1 MSRNA
6 LMVICGIALIVGI
19 AFGFYP
25 GLDLR
30 TSALFD
36 VLYIS
41 PPEASPP
48 GVVFHFGRRFN
59 SMLQTLRDVGL
70 WIPFLIVVP
79 AFVSMVGKI
88 VFPRKC
94 MLVSGRASL
103 FLILTLAIGPGLIT
117 NVILKEHWNRPRPV
131 DVKAFAGT
139 HDFVAWWDPRG
150 TCETN
155 CAFVS
160 GDSAGAFWT
169 VAPAALAP
177 PQIRA
182 AVYSAA
188 ILFGVAM
195 SFQRLSFGA
204 HFFTDAFFA
213 GFFTFVVI
221 WLCYALIYRWRR
233 TRLTDEEV
241 EGVLARLGLSLAER
255 RATLTRGIRERLRG
269 GVR

>member
-6 LMVICGIALIVGI
+6 LIVICGIALVVGI
-19 AFGFYP
+19 AFGFYS

-30 TSALFD
+30 TSAFFD

-41 PPEASPP
+41 PPKASPP
-48 GVVFHFGRRFN
+48 GVAFHFGWRFN
-59 SMLQTLRDVGL
+59 TTLQTLRDVGL
-70 WIPFLIVVP
+70 WIPFLFVAP
-79 AFVSMVGKI
+79 AFVAVVWKI
-88 VFPRKC
+88 VFPQKR
-94 MLVSGRASL
+94 MLVPGRASL
-103 FLILTLAIGPGLIT
+103 FLILTLAIGPGLLT

-150 TCETN
+150 TCEAN

-177 PQIRA
+177 PQLRLVA
-182 AVYSAA
+182 YGAA
-188 ILFGVAM
+188 ILFGAAM
-195 SFQRLSFGA
+195 SLQRLSFGA
-204 HFFTDAFFA
+204 HFFTDVFFA

-233 TRLTDEEV
+233 TRWTDEEV
-241 EGVLARLGLSLAER
+241 EGVLARFGFSLAER
-255 RATLTRGIRERLRG
+255 RAALTQGIRERLRG